1 MSQDKNYFK
10 GYRNIIRQLEEIQFP
25 EAHNIAM
32 YIMERDN
39 NKTELS
45 YEEVETAKYI
55 KKIAGYRGDEETL
68 SDGAVS
74 HAICL
79 NRKCIEDMY
88 MFLAEKGYTSR
99 DIKEFYKKNSIA
111 FYYDANEM
119 KDSFDYLLN
128 LNLSSEQVKNIFMQA
143 ICVGNGSLKDRCECV
158 MKYFNLDTLYLLAQ
172 GYLFYLYYT
181 DPVDGI
187 EYIVNELGVDKAL
200 ELLANEEMFLYLWKE
215 KWQRNDW
222 VHGKQHREA
231 LEIVEKYRFS

>member
-1 MSQDKNYFK
+1 LSQDKNYFK

-45 YEEVETAKYI
+45 PEEIDTAKYI
-55 KKIAGYRGDEETL
+55 KKIAGYKGDEETL

-74 HAICL
+74 HAI
-79 NRKCIEDMY
+79 RKNKKRIEDMY
-88 MFLAEKGYTSR
+88 MFLVEKGYTPE
-99 DIKEFYKKNSIA
+99 DIEKFYKKNSIA
-111 FYYDANEM
+111 FYFDASEM
-119 KDSFDYLLN
+119 NDCFDYLLK
-128 LNLSSEQVKNIFMQA
+128 LNLLPEQVKNIFMHA
-143 ICVGNGSLKDRCECV
+143 VCLGFEALKNRCECV
-158 MKYFNLDTLYLLAQ
+158 MRYFNLDTLYLLAQ

-187 EYIVNELGVDKAL
+187 EYIVNELGVNKAQ
-200 ELLANEEMFLYLWKE
+200 ELLINEEMFLYLWKE
-215 KWQRNDW
+215 KWQRSDW

-231 LEIVEKYRFS
+231 LEIIEKYRVG